1 MATPMFH
8 IAASMRKRTFYRL
21 IGVGGDAA
29 LVGHALL
36 DVWVLVHQHHGDL
49 FPGAGPLLSGF
60 SFKSHQMSIGRQLA
74 GVVLLAIGVQLHL
87 EGVALLGG
95 ERWTEDGFVVRSVIH
110 HLTEVFHSPY
120 KLWAGGLREIDIV
133 QWHASRWGPG
143 TLFGPLEDNP
153 KLFGDVQAHMVQLP
167 QVLRGSCCKM
177 LGGKTRQLQNSK
189 NTREMCI

>member
-8 IAASMRKRTFYRL
+8 IAASMRKCTFYRL

-87 EGVALLGG
+87 EGVTLLGG

-133 QWHASRWGPG
+133 Q
-143 TLFGPLEDNP
+143 
-153 KLFGDVQAHMVQLP
+153 
-167 QVLRGSCCKM
+167 
-177 LGGKTRQLQNSK
+177 
-189 NTREMCI
+189 